1 MKFLQPKQVLNRCIF
16 YLSSLVNLNIIDWQI
31 ERIILKIIAVQNELT
46 LNPSTNL
53 EHNKI
58 ITALITNKNNP
69 NVSIVTGNVKSTNIG
84 FTIALSKPKTTATI
98 TAVVKFATSTLVIK
112 CAISITNPDVIRIL
126 MSSFISY

>member
-1 MKFLQPKQVLNRCIF
+1 M
-16 YLSSLVNLNIIDWQI
+16 
-31 ERIILKIIAVQNELT
+31 ERITLKIKAVQNELT
-46 LNPSTNL
+46 LNPSTNC

-69 NVSIVTGNVKSTNIG
+69 NVSIVTGNVNRTNIG

-112 CAISITNPDVIRIL
+112 CAMTKTKTDVIRIL
-126 MSSFISY
+126 ISSFIRV